1 MKRVFTNYEKLKQ
14 YIGADGIYSRYADDE
29 LRNHLECIGSNTGWF
44 ELEIENNVYTVE
56 VNSYEVG
63 IEEYKYSFILNINQ
77 SFIEN
82 ETKRKILKK
91 LINKY
96 GEIRFH
102 LGELFRNELDTEN
115 LKDDLEEIENNTFED
130 IKELIISISYNKT
143 SIELFIKE
151 IELYGKYKE
160 QKGKYVYIGS
170 DNEYE
175 LNKKWAELQYK
186 RIQKML
192 HEI

>member
-1 MKRVFTNYEKLKQ
+1 MKRVFDNYEKLKI
-14 YIGADGIYSRYADDE
+14 YIGADGVYSVYADNQ
-29 LRNHLECIGSNTGWF
+29 LREHLECIGSDIGYF

-63 IEEYKYSFILNINQ
+63 IEEYRYIYILNINQ

-82 ETKRKILKK
+82 ETKRKILKI

-96 GEIRFH
+96 VEIKFY
-102 LGELFRNELDTEN
+102 LGQLSRNTLNTEI
-115 LKDDLEEIENNTFED
+115 LKDDLREIQKNTFED
-130 IKELIISISYNKT
+130 IKELVTSISYNKT
-143 SIELFIKE
+143 SIELFIEE
-151 IELYGKYKE
+151 IKIYGKYKYQE
-160 QKGKYVYIGS
+160 GKYLYVGS
-170 DNEYE
+170 ENEYE
-175 LNKKWAELQYK
+175 LNKKWAKLQHE